1 MTHRVVLVDDSEGDL
16 LYTRL
21 MFERAGLDVALE
33 ACETAD
39 DALATLDDGPAVA
52 LILMDINMPAM
63 DGFELLD
70 ALQSRPA
77 PPPPVAVLSSS
88 PNPLDESRARRHPI
102 VRDYLT
108 KPVTPAQLRG
118 LMERLGLP

>member
-77 PPPPVAVLSSS
+77 PPPPVAVLSSTLMVRS
-88 PNPLDESRARRHPI
+88 PPTHS
-102 VRDYLT
+102 T
-108 KPVTPAQLRG
+108 KTRSA
-118 LMERLGLP
+118 METWGWSP